1 MTFVA
6 DFSWHAEYQRWQGCN
21 PPVFLLWS
29 LPLGQCAAHVSSNWL
44 AVKMRLPWNMSRW
57 SKWGPPPPQ
66 YPGRIH
72 QNVLVGGEA
81 TCLWV
86 CTCVH
91 MHIKDKISR
100 GRWAFEVKEEV
111 GHVIVQPCVFLCA
124 WVFILVPDFLQT
136 SVAVHAGFLAHCSLM
151 LHKLMPALS
160 LRVLRRQWELIYE
173 HFPTTVHKQDNRNL
187 VLSQR
192 KDRS

>member
-6 DFSWHAEYQRWQGCN
+6 DFSWHAVCQRGQGCN

-29 LPLGQCAAHVSSNWL
+29 LPLGHCAAHVSSNWL

-57 SKWGPPPPQ
+57 SKWGPLTPPFFPQ

-86 CTCVH
+86 CAFVH
-91 MHIKDKISR
+91 MHIKDEISR
-100 GRWAFEVKEEV
+100 ERWAFEVKEEV
-111 GHVIVQPCVFLCA
+111 GRVIVQPCVFVCA
-124 WVFILVPDFLQT
+124 WVFMLVPDFSANKCGCARRPPRTLLSDVTQT
-136 SVAVHAGFLAHCSLM
+136 DAC
-151 LHKLMPALS
+151 P
-160 LRVLRRQWELIYE
+160 
-173 HFPTTVHKQDNRNL
+173 
-187 VLSQR
+187 LSQGSQASMGTYLWALPHHHPEIR
-192 KDRS
+192 W